1 MAREASRA
9 AEATSWREPILSKFT
24 RDIASVTR
32 LTIVA
37 DPDELLAEQYLLDE
51 LRTRG
56 FELIPFEDPVA
67 FRFVYENQYRTVW
80 DQGAQT
86 TLVVV
91 LRTAHQEL
99 DAIPFDLLEM
109 ARSQGRCLRIS
120 LGELF
125 PKLAPS
131 VLSELEPSS
140 LDPLYRAEAERS
152 GGVLGENPTRDHVL
166 HHVFEVV
173 PDLVREPAELLRLLL
188 RRHYRRQHLPES
200 LDQHLINRLRS
211 TGSWDDWPLEEIVP
225 SRSSFLGFLEERWP
239 LYLKSQLGANPD
251 AVAEATPAYG
261 LTYEGPQDLPFGHDD
276 VRVYIDNL
284 FQEGGLKPTDQI
296 AVASVPL
303 EWMRVGVVTDDSDDQ
318 IERFR
323 RLHARLEDALPGAD
337 ASHRDWVEYAYLWA
351 EWNALRWERSSVTAT
366 VTADECDT
374 IHDQTEEAF
383 RDWIFQHFGSL
394 HNLSVARRPAMVH
407 HIPHYMARDLVGG
420 CGNLQRMALVV
431 IDGLALD
438 QWVVLRQALGEQLAP
453 ANQVEEDGAFAWVPT
468 LTAVSR
474 QSIFAGEAPIFFESS
489 LQSTRKEPAHW
500 QRFWEN
506 VGVSRPA
513 IGYVRQ
519 GRHQTDDAFL
529 VDVLAVSEHPATRVL
544 GVVVGTVDETMHGIV
559 TGSGGLHGVVR
570 DWAVGGAVCKL
581 VDSLLKDGYE
591 VLITA
596 DHGNITGDGMGKPN
610 VGAIA
615 DERGERA
622 HVFSD
627 DNTRANT
634 KRQFPGSIEWPQIG
648 LPDGYRPL
656 LAPGR
661 NAFIKEGTTAV
672 GHGGISLEEVIVPFV
687 RISKGVE

>member
-1 MAREASRA
+1 MAPEASRA
-9 AEATSWREPILSKFT
+9 AQAMSWRKPILSQFT
-24 RDIASVTR
+24 PDIASATR

-51 LRTRG
+51 LRERG

-80 DQGAQT
+80 DQGDRT

-91 LRTAHQEL
+91 LRTARQEL
-99 DAIPFDLLEM
+99 DGIPFDLLEM
-109 ARSQGRCLRIS
+109 ARTQGRCLRIS

-200 LDQHLINRLRS
+200 LDHHLISRLRS
-211 TGSWDDWPLEEIVP
+211 TGRWDDWPLEEIVP

-239 LYLKSQLGANPD
+239 LYLKSQVGADPD

-261 LTYEGPQDLPFGHDD
+261 LRYEGPQDLPFGHDD

-284 FQEGGLKPTDQI
+284 FQEGGLKPTDEI
-296 AVASVPL
+296 AVASVPQ
-303 EWMRVGVVTDDSDDQ
+303 EWMRVGVVADDNDDQ
-318 IERFR
+318 GERFR
-323 RLHARLEDALPGAD
+323 RLHARLEAALPGVD
-337 ASHRDWVEYAYLWA
+337 ASHRDWVEYAYRWA
-351 EWNALRWERSSVTAT
+351 EWNALRWERSPATST
-366 VTADECDT
+366 VTADECEA
-374 IHDQTEEAF
+374 IHDRTEEAF
-383 RDWIFQHFGSL
+383 RDWILEHFGSL

-407 HIPHYMARDLVGG
+407 HIPHHMARDLEGSTG
-420 CGNLQRMALVV
+420 RPRRKALVV
-431 IDGLALD
+431 VDGLALD
-438 QWVVLRQALGEQLAP
+438 QWVVLRNALADQLSP
-453 ANQVEEDGAFAWVPT
+453 AEQVEEDGSFAWVPT
-468 LTAVSR
+468 LTSVSR
-474 QSIFAGEAPIFFESS
+474 QSIFAGEAPIFFEAS
-489 LQSTRKEPAHW
+489 LQSTHKERAHW
-500 QRFWEN
+500 QRFWEDA
-506 VGVSRPA
+506 GVPSTA
-513 IGYVRQ
+513 IGYARQ
-519 GRHQTDDAFL
+519 SRHQTDDAFL
-529 VDVLAVSEHPATRVL
+529 ADVLALSERPATRVL
-544 GVVVGTVDETMHGIV
+544 GIVVGTVDETMHGIV
-559 TGSGGLHGVVR
+559 TGSSGLHGVVR
-570 DWAVGGAVCKL
+570 DWAIGGAFYKL
-581 VDSLLKDGYE
+581 VHSLLYDGYE
-591 VLITA
+591 VLVTA
-596 DHGNITGDGMGKPN
+596 DHGNITGHGMGKPN

-615 DERGERA
+615 NERGERA

-627 DNTRANT
+627 DLTRANT
-634 KRQFPGSIEWPQIG
+634 KQEFPGSLEWPQIG

-661 NAFIKEGTTAV
+661 HAFIKEETTAV

-687 RISKGVE
+687 RISRGGK